1 MKARPIKKASY
12 RAPGIVRRKRLLDAA
27 RALLSNRGLDEI
39 GLTDVARAA
48 RIPKGSAYHYY
59 GDILDLYVQ
68 LIAVMGEEMLQD
80 VRRPIRGRAPEC
92 WSDIVAALVRRGAHY
107 FVHDRA
113 ARQLLISPKTP
124 PALKLKDRQSD
135 KQIARTFEEQIE
147 RRFVLPALEDR
158 TAIFFRAVEIAD
170 LMFGLSMLEHGE
182 ITPQMT
188 EEAVHGVV
196 GYLRAHLPEKLP
208 KRGSGRLRAAVK
220 KLED

>member
-1 MKARPIKKASY
+1 MTARALEKTSF
-12 RAPGIVRRKRLLDAA
+12 RTPGIVRRKRLLAAA
-27 RALLSNRGLDEI
+27 RTLLSQRDLDEI
-39 GLTDVARAA
+39 GLADVARAA

-59 GDILDLYVQ
+59 RDILDLYVQ

-80 VRRPIRGRAPEC
+80 VRRPIRGRAPAC

-107 FVHDRA
+107 FIRDRA

-135 KQIARTFEEQIE
+135 KQIARLFEEQIE
-147 RRFVLPALEDR
+147 RSFVLPALEDR

-170 LMFGLSMLEHGE
+170 LMFGLSMLEHGA

-188 EEAVHGVV
+188 EEAVRGVV
-196 GYLRAHLPEKLP
+196 GYLRAHLPDKLST
-208 KRGSGRLRAAVK
+208 RGRGPARRRR
-220 KLED
+220 ENT